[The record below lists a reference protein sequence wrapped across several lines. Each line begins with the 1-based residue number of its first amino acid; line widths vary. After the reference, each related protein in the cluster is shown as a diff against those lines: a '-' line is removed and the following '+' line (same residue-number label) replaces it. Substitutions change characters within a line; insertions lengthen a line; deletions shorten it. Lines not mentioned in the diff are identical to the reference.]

1 LAEKLGKASTIG
13 KNENFVDGRKAIM
26 EFKNTFY
33 EKSDGIA
40 TITIN
45 RPQALNALNEET
57 IREIMARLKDA
68 TEDENV
74 KAIIITGAGDRAFSA
89 GADLNM
95 MRNVNPVKAVELS
108 RLGQQL
114 CDQIEALGK
123 PVIAAINGYA
133 LGGGLELAM
142 ACDLR
147 VASENAQLGQ
157 PEINVGLI
165 PGWGGT
171 QRLPR
176 YVGKGIAKEM
186 IFTGKRIDA
195 ETAERLGLINMVVP
209 ADQLK
214 SKVRELAL
222 ELTAKPPIAIKLS
235 KALINDS
242 IETRPEAGLWQE
254 AEAFGIVA
262 STEDFKEGVSA
273 FLEKRKPQFKGR

>member
-1 LAEKLGKASTIG
+1 MNTTQGEK
-13 KNENFVDGRKAIM
+13 IM
-26 EFKNTFY
+26 EFKNTLY
-33 EKSDGIA
+33 EKSEGIA

-45 RPQALNALNEET
+45 RPEALNALNAET
-57 IREIMARLKDA
+57 AKEIMVRLEDA
-68 TEDENV
+68 KNDGNIRV
-74 KAIIITGAGDRAFSA
+74 IVITGAGDRAFSA
-89 GADLNM
+89 GADLKM
-95 MRNVNPVKAVELS
+95 MKDVTPVRGVELS

-114 CDQIEALGK
+114 GDQIEALGK

-147 VASENAQLGQ
+147 IASENAWLGQ

-176 YVGKGIAKEM
+176 FVGKGIAKEM

-195 ETAERLGLINMVVP
+195 KTAERLGLVNAVVP

-214 SKVRELAL
+214 SKIKEFAL
-222 ELTAKPPIAIKLS
+222 ELAGKPPIAIKLS
-235 KALINDS
+235 KALINNS
-242 IETRPEAGLWQE
+242 TETHPDVGLWQE
-254 AEAFGIVA
+254 AEAFGIVS

-273 FLEKRKPQFKGR
+273 FLEKRKPKFKGK